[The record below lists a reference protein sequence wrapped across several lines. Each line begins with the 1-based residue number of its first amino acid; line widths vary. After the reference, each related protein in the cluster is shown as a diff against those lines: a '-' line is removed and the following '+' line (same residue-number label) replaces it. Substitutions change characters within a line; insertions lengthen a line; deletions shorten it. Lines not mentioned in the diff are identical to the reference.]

1 MLFIH
6 EKQGFLL
13 NGNLFVCVNMSGD
26 YREFDYLLKI
36 LLVGNAGV
44 GKTSMAFRATNDTF
58 DTEVIAT
65 LGIDFK
71 TKFVKVS
78 NKTVK
83 LQIWD
88 TSGQERY
95 QAVTTHFFRG
105 AKGAL
110 LVYDITDQKSF
121 RDIASWLESIQDHSD
136 PEIEIIIIGNK
147 CDKENKRIISEAEG
161 RAMAEQNRCLFF
173 ETSAQSN
180 TNIQFVF
187 EALAEKIVNAHLEG
201 RIYLTNHDVVPTN
214 NFDVVSS
221 LEDTDSNI
229 NRNGKCCR

>member
-1 MLFIH
+1 MLYIH
-6 EKQGFLL
+6 EKQEFSLSGK
-13 NGNLFVCVNMSGD
+13 LFIHMNMPGD
-26 YREFDYLLKI
+26 YRDFDYLLKI

-71 TKFVKVS
+71 TKFVNVS

-110 LVYDITDQKSF
+110 LVYDITNQKSF
-121 RDIASWLESIQDHSD
+121 QAVASWLESIQDHSD

-180 TNIQFVF
+180 TNIQYVF
-187 EALAEKIVNAHLEG
+187 EALAGKIVNAHLEG

-214 NFDVVSS
+214 NFDVVSN